1 MLEALDKIERGTG
14 YTLTG
19 PVRGREYD
27 TQIVNV
33 LSKSL
38 GVVAR
43 NEQNREVVVTLLP
56 RNGEVPMEQASDFG
70 TDVASQAGVDIRVM
84 AGERQ
89 HRAGGVQDVGV
100 ATLNLPNPRAPRGAP
115 IRVKFADRPRRPPQR
130 RRDRPHRRR
139 LDRGRLRDRGR
150 DDEPPSRSSE
160 RSAALRLLSVS

>member
-1 MLEALDKIERGTG
+1 MN
-14 YTLTG
+14 
-19 PVRGREYD
+19 

-70 TDVASQAGVDIRVM
+70 TDVANQAGVDIRVM
-84 AGERQ
+84 AGERDSTEPEECK
-89 HRAGGVQDVGV
+89 DVGV
-100 ATLNLPNPRAPRGAP
+100 ATLNLPPALPSRSP
-115 IRVKFADRPRRPPQR
+115 IRVKFAIDR
-130 RRDRPHRRR
+130 D
-139 LDRGRLRDRGR
+139 GRLNVTATDLTGGGSIEV
-150 DDEPPSRSSE
+150 DFETEAVMNAEQVEE